1 MTSLASRQPYPAALG
16 SASMVPTA
24 THYRVP
30 PSATPAASGA
40 NHNLFTS
47 PTESEFSESYRDNA
61 AESVQ
66 DWDESRVGDWL
77 KSIGCGQYV
86 DVFRRNNI
94 NGENLMDMDQQMLKE
109 MGIKKIG
116 DRVRIGAQAKVF
128 RNNVYKKASKKSINR
143 VRTICR
149 LENGRI
155 ILTISS
161 ILWQHSMATPNSH
174 LRPRRHHAH
183 YTRHANQDRH

>member
-1 MTSLASRQPYPAALG
+1 M
-16 SASMVPTA
+16 
-24 THYRVP
+24 
-30 PSATPAASGA
+30 
-40 NHNLFTS
+40 
-47 PTESEFSESYRDNA
+47 
-61 AESVQ
+61 
-66 DWDESRVGDWL
+66 GDWL

-143 VRTICR
+143 VSLICELECHETTLTIC
-149 LENGRI
+149 
-155 ILTISS
+155 S
-161 ILWQHSMATPNSH
+161 ILWQH
-174 LRPRRHHAH
+174 
-183 YTRHANQDRH
+183 